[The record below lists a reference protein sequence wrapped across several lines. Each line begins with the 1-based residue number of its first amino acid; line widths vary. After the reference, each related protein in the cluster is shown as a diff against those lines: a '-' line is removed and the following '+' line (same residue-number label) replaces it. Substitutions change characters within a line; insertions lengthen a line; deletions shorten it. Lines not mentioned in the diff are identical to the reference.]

1 MAPMDGPGQERD
13 LIFQGLLKHYNES
26 YLNLNEMEELTL
38 LNRQDEFK
46 ILSKKSVYMTYLFF
60 NLNNLSK
67 INDIINV
74 YVQYK
79 TFCRQISAY
88 LDSKNAS

>member
-1 MAPMDGPGQERD
+1 MDGPGQERD

-60 NLNNLSK
+60 NLNDLSK

-74 YVQYK
+74 YV
-79 TFCRQISAY
+79 
-88 LDSKNAS
+88 